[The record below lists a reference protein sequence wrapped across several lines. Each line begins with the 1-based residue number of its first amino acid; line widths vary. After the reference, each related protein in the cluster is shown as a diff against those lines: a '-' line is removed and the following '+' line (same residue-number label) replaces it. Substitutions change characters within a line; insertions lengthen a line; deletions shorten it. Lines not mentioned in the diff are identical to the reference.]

1 MKFLNDVDP
10 FWCIIL
16 GIVVAMLIHHL
27 LSKKNIIEGQV
38 NQTGDTQCSSSPCCE
53 LQDDGT
59 CINDDHCDGCIYNYW
74 LPISCYNTCKCDEH
88 EGTPRELI
96 SKQLGINGNSEDN
109 MYADITGREFRKD
122 SGVTFSNATHFR
134 CYADRELVNYSMER
148 ARSVGVSLSD
158 IQSLSSDLSGEE
170 LRVEISN
177 LIIQKVEADAR
188 EAEEARIAA
197 FLAAEAAREEAERA
211 AAEAAAAA
219 ETERVE
225 AERIAAEAAAAAAAA
240 EAERLATEEAAAEA
254 ARIAEEQRLEEER
267 IAREEAEETARIAEE
282 QRIEQE
288 RIAAEVVAAEEA
300 ARIAEEQRIEQ
311 ERIAEEQRNENIVSS
326 AQDNLLKSHSESG
339 MCTGS
344 KDYKYYGN
352 RTGVA
357 QENSTGEGKGYYET
371 SVGTCA
377 QKRSCNFCCGITAT
391 GPDGVMKNYGPHCR
405 EGQCGAGPFPSVH
418 ERNND
423 DQKSGWTD
431 CNP

>member
-1 MKFLNDVDP
+1 M
-10 FWCIIL
+10 
-16 GIVVAMLIHHL
+16 
-27 LSKKNIIEGQV
+27 
-38 NQTGDTQCSSSPCCE
+38 
-53 LQDDGT
+53 
-59 CINDDHCDGCIYNYW
+59 
-74 LPISCYNTCKCDEH
+74 SCYNTCKCDEH

-96 SKQLGINGNSEDN
+96 SKQFGIIGNSEDN

-211 AAEAAAAA
+211 AEEAAAA
-219 ETERVE
+219 EEEMRVE
-225 AERIAAEAAAAAAAA
+225 AERIAAEAAAAAEAA
-240 EAERLATEEAAAEA
+240 EAERRAAEEAAAEA

-267 IAREEAEETARIAEE
+267 IAREEAEEAARIAEE
-282 QRIEQE
+282 QRLEGE
-288 RIAAEVVAAEEA
+288 RIAAEVAA

-311 ERIAEEQRNENIVSS
+311 ERIAEEQRIESIVSS
-326 AQDNLLKSHSESG
+326 TQDNLLKSHSESG
-339 MCTGS
+339 MCS
-344 KDYKYYGN
+344 DSRDYRYYGN
-352 RTGVA
+352 TTGVA
-357 QENSTGEGKGYYET
+357 QQNSTGEGRGYYET

-377 QKRSCNFCCGITAT
+377 QKRSCNFCCGVTAM

-405 EGQCGAGPFPSVH
+405 QGQCGAGPFPSVH
-418 ERNND
+418 ESNND

-431 CNP
+431 CDPSGNP